1 MEKETRKLEFY
12 GGEWISLLPIVL
24 FIVGIAVTTF
34 IWGSISDGAL
44 WVPIFLALVISFFLA
59 KDKRHYSECLI
70 EGMGSKDVAF
80 PICTWL
86 FAGVFSRILR
96 MSGFAAGLA
105 GLANSFG
112 VGPVTFT
119 VISFIAATLFSTATG
134 TGFGTIAACMGVLY
148 PAGVELGVH
157 PAFLAGAILGGAA
170 FGDNLAPVSDSTIAS
185 ATAMGVDIPKCVKSR
200 LKYSLT
206 AAALTLVA
214 IIVVG
219 NILAQGNASHVAS
232 DYNKLT
238 LIMLIPVAITLFI
251 AIKTGDLIIATVIGS
266 VLAGA
271 FAVAFGLMDFLQI
284 DAANPT
290 KDALFSVSG
299 SGLDREVGGAVF
311 KGLSSMTQM
320 VVLCLMLFSAIHI
333 MKCGHGDRRI
343 LKALGRVARTAQGA
357 ETVVSFMVIILSA
370 VMGLNAP
377 AILTVGPSFARPLAD
392 EHGISRYR
400 MANLMD
406 AQSCTWC
413 YSLPWTCT
421 RMYIL
426 SFTVDSAAPLS
437 GIEIFKY
444 CFFTFAMTIV
454 MFVTIFTGIG
464 RKDFMEESNEVV
476 KAEQK

>member
-1 MEKETRKLEFY
+1 MEREERKLEFY
-12 GGEWISLLPIVL
+12 GGEWMSLAPMFL
-24 FIVGIAVTTF
+24 FIILIFVTTF
-34 IWGSISDGAL
+34 LWGSISDGAL
-44 WVPIFLALVISFFLA
+44 WVPIFLGLVIPFFLA
-59 KDKRHYSECLI
+59 KDKKHYSSCLI
-70 EGMGSKDVAF
+70 SGMASKDTAF

-112 VGPVTFT
+112 VGPVMFT

-148 PAGVELGVH
+148 PAGVELGVN
-157 PAFLAGAILGGAA
+157 PAFLAGTILGGAA

-185 ATAMGVDIPKCVKSR
+185 STAMGVDIPRCVRSR

-206 AAALTLVA
+206 AAALTLIA

-219 NILAQGNASHVAS
+219 NILDQSSAGHIMSE
-232 DYNKLT
+232 YNQKALVM
-238 LIMLIPVAITLFI
+238 IIPVVITLVI
-251 AIKTGDLIIATVIGS
+251 AIKSGDLIIATVVGS

-271 FAVAFGLMDFLQI
+271 FAVAFGLMDFLQM
-284 DAANPT
+284 DVANPARE
-290 KDALFSVSG
+290 ALFSVSG
-299 SGLDREVGGAVF
+299 SGLDRTVGGAVF
-311 KGLSSMTQM
+311 TGLSSMTQM

-333 MKCGHGDRRI
+333 MKCGHGDLKILNSLSRI
-343 LKALGRVARTAQGA
+343 TTTSVGA
-357 ETVVSFMVIILSA
+357 ELVISFMVIILSA
-370 VMGLNAP
+370 IMGLNAP

-392 EHGISRYR
+392 KHGISRYR

-421 RMYIL
+421 MMYIL
-426 SFTVDSAAPLS
+426 SFTVDTAAPLS
-437 GIEIFKY
+437 GIQICKF
-444 CFFTFAMTIV
+444 CFFTFAMTLV
-454 MFVTIFTGIG
+454 MFVSIFAGIG
-464 RKDFMEESNEVV
+464 RKDFIEEQAKQEVSGT
-476 KAEQK
+476 